1 MNGKGDKKRQLEVSY
16 EVYARNFDRIFQ
28 ETDDEESIPKD
39 RNAALEEALEEL
51 TKLSQEL
58 GLYGN

>member
-39 RNAALEEALEEL
+39 RNAALEEL
-51 TKLSQEL
+51 TKQSQEL